1 MRFWNRLRLR
11 ARMGRVETELTD
23 EIRLHREMLEE
34 EFVRDGMSR
43 GDAAR
48 AAARQFGNAS
58 AAADLSREE
67 WSFPRFDAIW
77 KDLGFALRL
86 MWRQPLVTAAAV
98 LTVAF
103 GVGANTA
110 VLSVLETVLL
120 NPLGMSHTADVTV
133 ARVHIDKLRMR
144 DAPDSGVEFADIHAM
159 RDAFSAVAAVEGRA
173 WTYQTGSQVTRLLG
187 RAVTP
192 EFFEVFGVSPALGR
206 FLNEDDRNSVV
217 LSHEMWQSQFGGD
230 AGVLGRTVMLDD
242 TPHRIVGVTP
252 KNFRFPPDASAWS
265 PLILSPE
272 RLAKRGYNM
281 NLLVFARL
289 RAGISTVQASGRIN
303 RYVAG
308 IEAAPGGKDLADVG
322 YGIDLDPFAVYLA
335 GDLRG
340 PLWLLS
346 VAALV
351 VLLTGCANVAGLLLT
366 RSAGR
371 RKEIAIRFAMGAT
384 SWQIV
389 RQLLLESVVL
399 GALGGLAGL
408 GVAKVAIL
416 FVTRVPIPGKQV
428 LALVSLDGKVLLYGL
443 AMACVSVEEGGP
455 AGAGEAARN
464 DGQSSALQADT
475 GPDWRAESASERM
488 GKLLFHWV
496 PLQRLLRDRAPCS
509 GTSDPT
515 FATAQPAAVPAS
527 RRGVMVAAPGEAGA
541 DPSVGTCA
549 CLRRELS
556 GEPDAGNL
564 HLRFDEGRVGRAV
577 RVALLSYSTGSVRLL
592 KARRRSDRP
601 PAPAFHHRV
610 SVAYEAFWM

>member
-1 MRFWNRLRLR
+1 MRFWNRFRLR
-11 ARMGRVETELTD
+11 ARMGRAETELTD

-58 AAADLSREE
+58 QAADLSREE

-103 GVGANTA
+103 GVSANTA
-110 VLSVLETVLL
+110 VLSVIETVLL
-120 NPLGMSHTADVTV
+120 NPLGMPHTADVMV
-133 ARVHIDKLRMR
+133 ARVHLDKLRMR
-144 DAPDSGVEFADIHAM
+144 DAPDSGVEFAEIHAM
-159 RDAFSAVAAVEGRA
+159 RDAFSAVAAMEGRA
-173 WTYQTGSQVTRLLG
+173 WTYQTGGHVTRLLG

-192 EFFEVFGVSPALGR
+192 EFFQVFGVSPALGR

-217 LSHEMWQSQFGGD
+217 LSFEMWQSQFGGD

-242 TPHRIVGVTP
+242 TPHRIVGVAP

-272 RLAKRGYNM
+272 RLTKRGYNM
-281 NLLVFARL
+281 SLLIFARL
-289 RAGISTVQASGRIN
+289 RTGVARIQASGRVS

-308 IEAAPGGKDLADVG
+308 MEAAPGGKDSKDLG
-322 YGIDLDPFAVYLA
+322 YGIDLDSFPAYLA
-335 GDLRG
+335 GDLRN

-389 RQLLLESVVL
+389 RQLLLESVLL
-399 GALGGLAGL
+399 GVLGGLAGL
-408 GVAKVAIL
+408 GLAKVA
-416 FVTRVPIPGKQV
+416 F
-428 LALVSLDGKVLLYGL
+428 
-443 AMACVSVEEGGP
+443 
-455 AGAGEAARN
+455 
-464 DGQSSALQADT
+464 
-475 GPDWRAESASERM
+475 
-488 GKLLFHWV
+488 
-496 PLQRLLRDRAPCS
+496 CS
-509 GTSDPT
+509 
-515 FATAQPAAVPAS
+515 
-527 RRGVMVAAPGEAGA
+527 
-541 DPSVGTCA
+541 
-549 CLRRELS
+549 
-556 GEPDAGNL
+556 
-564 HLRFDEGRVGRAV
+564 
-577 RVALLSYSTGSVRLL
+577 
-592 KARRRSDRP
+592 
-601 PAPAFHHRV
+601 
-610 SVAYEAFWM
+610 